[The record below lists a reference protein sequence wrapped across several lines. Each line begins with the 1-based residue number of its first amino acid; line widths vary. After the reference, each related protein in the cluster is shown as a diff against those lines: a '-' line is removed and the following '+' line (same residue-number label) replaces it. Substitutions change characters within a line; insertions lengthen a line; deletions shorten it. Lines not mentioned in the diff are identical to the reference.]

1 MEEAVQSDFI
11 VIGSGAGGLTAALSA
26 VTLGASVTVLES
38 APVFGGTS
46 AISGGGMWLPGNPL
60 AASIDVDDSPE
71 EAESYIR
78 AITLGKVPDALIGAY
93 VEYAPEVFDF
103 LTRET
108 PIALEVSRMPDYHG
122 TMPGAKNRGGRT
134 LLPGLY
140 DTTRLGEWAPLL
152 RRGPRPGSV
161 SPLHGDD
168 EMYYG
173 KLGPSSDVVRERL
186 EQGIVSCGGALVGS
200 LMEAC
205 LNHDVTLLAGC
216 RVRQLSMAGRRANG
230 VSVER
235 DGGVETFAAR
245 RGVMLATG
253 GFEWNRELWDRLV
266 GVPLDGPLSPPFN
279 EGAGLRMA
287 MQAGAMLGNVNQAWW
302 RPSLAIPGEDYD
314 GHPRLRSAHRGTLP
328 GSIVVNRAGRRFA
341 NEALVY
347 DDFGKAIVAFD
358 PNTYTYPNHPCFLV
372 FGQAYRD
379 RHPHLLSHDAE
390 TPATPDW
397 LHQAPTLRALAAKI
411 GVNAD
416 GLEAQVREFDEHAEQ
431 GVDPVFR
438 RGETAIEWWNGDR
451 RFRNPNLAPV
461 GAGPYYAYALT
472 SSCFGT
478 KGGAVIDEQARV
490 IGFDGRPIP
499 GLFASGN
506 VTAGVFGESYPGG
519 GGTLGPAVTFGYIAG
534 RTAMS

>member
-1 MEEAVQSDFI
+1 
-11 VIGSGAGGLTAALSA
+11 
-26 VTLGASVTVLES
+26 
-38 APVFGGTS
+38 VFGGTS

-60 AASIDVDDSPE
+60 AATIEVDDSPE
-71 EAESYIR
+71 AAESYIR
-78 AITLGKVPDALIGAY
+78 AITLGRTPEALITAY
-93 VEYAPEVFDF
+93 VHHAPKVFDF

-108 PIALEVSRMPDYHG
+108 PIVLEVSRMPDYHG
-122 TMPGAKNRGGRT
+122 AMPGAANRGGRT

-140 DTTRLGEWAPLL
+140 DTTRLGEWGPLL

-168 EMYYG
+168 EMYHG
-173 KLGPSSDVVRERL
+173 TVGPSSEVVQERL
-186 EQGIVSCGGALVGS
+186 ARGIVSCGGALVGS

-205 LNHDVTLLAGC
+205 LNRGVNVVLGC
-216 RVRQLSMAGRRANG
+216 PVRRLTIDGRRVTG

-235 DGGVETFAAR
+235 SGEAEQIEAR

-253 GFEWNRELWDRLV
+253 GFEWSRELWDRLV

-279 EGAGLRMA
+279 EGDGLRMA

-302 RPSLAIPGEDYD
+302 RPSLAIPSEEYD
-314 GHPRLRSAHRGTLP
+314 GRPRLRSAHRGTLP

-358 PNTYTYPNHPCFLV
+358 PNSYTYPNHPCFLV

-379 RHPHLLSHDAE
+379 RYPRLLSHDAE

-397 LHQAPTLRALAAKI
+397 LHQAPTLHALAELI
-411 GVNAD
+411 GVDAT
-416 GLEAQVREFDEHAEQ
+416 GLEAQVRGFDAYAER
-431 GVDPVFR
+431 GVDPAFH

-451 RFRNPNLAPV
+451 RFNNPNLAPV
-461 GAGPYYAYALT
+461 GAGPYYAYELKSAV
-472 SSCFGT
+472 FGT
-478 KGGAVIDEQARV
+478 KGGAVIDEHARV
-490 IGFDGRPIP
+490 VGFDGQPIP

-506 VTAGVFGESYPGG
+506 VTAGIFGGSYPGG

-534 RTAMS
+534 RTAMR

>member
-1 MEEAVQSDFI
+1 MQCDF
-11 VIGSGAGGLTAALSA
+11 VVVGSGAGGLTAALAAAS
-26 VTLGASVTVLES
+26 LGASVVVLES

-46 AISGGGMWLPGNPL
+46 AISGGGMWLPCNPL

-71 EAESYIR
+71 EAAAYIR
-78 AITLGKVPDALIGAY
+78 AITLGKTPESLIDAY
-93 VEYAPEVFDF
+93 VRTAPQVFDF
-103 LTRET
+103 LVRET
-108 PIALEVSRMPDYHG
+108 PIVLEVSRMPDYHG
-122 TMPGAKNRGGRT
+122 AMPGARNRGGRT

-168 EMYYG
+168 EMYFG
-173 KLGPSSDVVRERL
+173 KVGPSSDVVRERL
-186 EQGIVSCGGALVGS
+186 ARGIVSCGAALVGS

-205 LNHDVTLLAGC
+205 LGRGVTLIAGC
-216 RVRQLSMAGRRANG
+216 RVRRLTMDGRRVTG
-230 VSVER
+230 VTAER
-235 DGGVETFAAR
+235 DGVVETVEAR

-253 GFEWNRELWDRLV
+253 GFEWSRELWDRLV

-279 EGAGLRMA
+279 EGDGLRMA
-287 MQAGAMLGNVNQAWW
+287 MQAGALLGNVNQAWW
-302 RPSLAIPGEDYD
+302 RPSLAIPGETYD
-314 GHPRLRSAHRGTLP
+314 GRPRLRSAHRGTLP
-328 GSIVVNRAGRRFA
+328 GAIVVNRSGRRFA

-358 PNTYTYPNHPCFLV
+358 PNTYTYPNHPCYLV
-372 FGQAYRD
+372 FGQAYRE
-379 RHPHLLSHDAE
+379 RYPRLLSHDAE

-397 LHQAPTLRALAAKI
+397 LHQAPTLRALAEQI
-411 GVNAD
+411 GVDAD
-416 GLEAQVREFDEHAEQ
+416 GLEAQVREFDRYAEQ

-438 RGETAIEWWNGDR
+438 RGETAIEWWNGDS
-451 RFRNPNLAPV
+451 RFANPNLAPV

-478 KGGAVIDEQARV
+478 KGGAVIDAQARV
-490 IGFDGRPIP
+490 IGFDGLPVS

-506 VTAGVFGESYPGG
+506 VTAGIFGESYPGG

-534 RTAMS
+534 RTAMG